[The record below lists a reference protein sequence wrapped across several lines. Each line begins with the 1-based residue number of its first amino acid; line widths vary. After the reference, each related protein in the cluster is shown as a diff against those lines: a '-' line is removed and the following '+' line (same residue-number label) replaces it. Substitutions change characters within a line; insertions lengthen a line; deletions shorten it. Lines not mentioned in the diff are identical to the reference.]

1 MKYSAKKLLAVLLAL
16 ALVLGLCACG
26 GPKTPA
32 KTPAE
37 VMAKAG
43 ENLAKAGSMTF
54 DMAMEISMSAGG
66 ETVDMTMTMNGETT
80 TEPVAVHAGM
90 DIDMGALGAM
100 AVELYAEQDDSTVTT
115 YIGMDLGGSMTW
127 MKEET
132 ALDEA
137 TAALDAKGDMGSS
150 LALAANLKEAG
161 TETVGGVEA
170 TRYDGVITKENLQ
183 QMLEN
188 NGMLDELGDTLDLKK
203 SLEDA
208 AENTE
213 ALSDVPISIWIDR
226 EAMLPVKYEMDMT
239 EMMQKLMTQI
249 SMAASMEYPAVSR
262 MKLSM
267 TIGGIDTVDA
277 ITIPDEARNAA
288 SMS

>member
-1 MKYSAKKLLAVLLAL
+1 MRHSAKNLLAVLLAL

-26 GPKTPA
+26 GPKTPV
-32 KTPAE
+32 E

-100 AVELYAEQDDSTVTT
+100 AMELYAEQDDSTVTT

-127 MKEET
+127 MREET
-132 ALDEA
+132 PLDEA

-161 TETVGGVEA
+161 TETVGGVET

-288 SMS
+288 SVS